1 MSRECSAARV
11 LTHSV
16 QQEQSPPED
25 ATSSTQDLRV
35 SHAPGL
41 HASQAPAS
49 QPTQDDAQ
57 FDSVGGK
64 TARADRPR
72 AVVGDAIST
81 DLLTRL
87 HAALR
92 DRIGPQRYAVWFDGI
107 CRFAVEDGH
116 VTVISDGQFAQD
128 LVRRGFRTDIEAV
141 AENLCSDRT
150 PVRFRLAERTDLK
163 SLREGCTEQEDR
175 SASQGYDAD
184 NRCDSGAVESS
195 ADVLVA
201 DPRADADFGG
211 EQAVDETLPL
221 HRAVPGPGQRGLSG
235 PSAVPTRQ
243 RSARQ
248 QSRRRPLAQLDE
260 FVTGG
265 SNRMARAAAEMVVSR
280 LGEISPLVIHGPSGT
295 GKTHLLEG
303 IVSLVRERHPGVS
316 AMLVPAEQFTTT
328 FLQALHG
335 TGLPGFRRS
344 YRSLDLLLVDDLQF
358 FSGKRATAVE
368 LQQTFDALRRQGRQV
383 ICTCDREPETLTDL
397 GPDLLGRLEGG
408 MSVRISP
415 AEYEVRRGI
424 VASLADRRGLDC
436 EPAVL
441 DYVATHLTRNAR
453 ELTGG
458 VNRLEATSHM
468 LGLPVTI
475 DLAEEALADLVR
487 AGGRG
492 VRLADIEK
500 AVCAAFGLEAGSL
513 QSPRRSRAVNH
524 PRMLAMFLAR
534 KHTPAAL
541 AEIGSYFGRRSH
553 STVIAA
559 RKTVAG
565 WLSTRSRVQ
574 LADAAWDAEDAVRRV
589 EELLRAG
596 S

>member
-1 MSRECSAARV
+1 MLQEVAMSRECTAARTLTHCVPEESLSAQQGLRLTAPPVAPSAEHASELQGRDDGEGAQLGELPVRAVLGESAA
-11 LTHSV
+11 S
-16 QQEQSPPED
+16 D
-25 ATSSTQDLRV
+25 AV
-35 SHAPGL
+35 A
-41 HASQAPAS
+41 
-49 QPTQDDAQ
+49 
-57 FDSVGGK
+57 
-64 TARADRPR
+64 
-72 AVVGDAIST
+72 
-81 DLLTRL
+81 RL
-87 HAALR
+87 HAGLR

-107 CRFAVEDGH
+107 CRFALEADQ

-128 LVRRGFRTDIEAV
+128 LVRRGFRADIEAV
-141 AENLCSDRT
+141 VGDVLGQSQ
-150 PVRFRLAERTDLK
+150 VRFRLAEPQERAAAAASTSAETVPQGGDKPENAAPVDSSREPIGEAVSDPSRLPGTTDPGRK
-163 SLREGCTEQEDR
+163 PGVSLRRR
-175 SASQGYDAD
+175 S
-184 NRCDSGAVESS
+184 
-195 ADVLVA
+195 L
-201 DPRADADFGG
+201 
-211 EQAVDETLPL
+211 
-221 HRAVPGPGQRGLSG
+221 
-235 PSAVPTRQ
+235 
-243 RSARQ
+243 AR
-248 QSRRRPLAQLDE
+248 LDD
-260 FVTGG
+260 FVTGP

-303 IVSLVRERHPGVS
+303 IVSLVRERHPGISV
-316 AMLVPAEQFTTT
+316 MLVAAEQFTTT
-328 FLQALHG
+328 FLQSLHG
-335 TGLPGFRRS
+335 SGLPGFRRS
-344 YRSLDLLLVDDLQF
+344 YRSLDMLLVDDLQF
-358 FSGKRATAVE
+358 LCGKRATAVE

-383 ICTCDREPETLTDL
+383 ICACDREPEGLADL

-408 MSVRISP
+408 MSVRLSP
-415 AEYEVRRGI
+415 AEFEVRRGI
-424 VASLADRRGLDC
+424 VASLTGRRGLEC

-468 LGLPVTI
+468 LGLPITL

-500 AVCAAFGLEAGSL
+500 AVSAAFGLEAGSL
-513 QSPRRSRAVNH
+513 QSSRRARAINH

-565 WLSTRSRVQ
+565 WLSTRARVQ
-574 LADAAWDAEDAVRRV
+574 LADATWDAEDAVRRV

-596 S
+596 